1 MVTTIL
7 GAIAVILFAVYLVR
21 RRSRLR
27 AEEDNF

>member
-1 MVTTIL
+1 MATTIL
-7 GAIAVILFAVYLVR
+7 GSLAAVLFVAYVLR

>member
-1 MVTTIL
+1 MSTAVL
-7 GAIAVILFAVYLVR
+7 GGIAVGFFMLYLMR